1 MLMEK
6 DQLVAAPGT
15 LGVPL
20 GATNA
25 AIIAKDVPM
34 KESPHPLNKKE
45 QLAEREYEF
54 SYRKIAMPKW

>member
-1 MLMEK
+1 MEK

-34 KESPHPLNKKE
+34 KESPHPLNEKRTIGRKGN
-45 QLAEREYEF
+45 LNSLTER
-54 SYRKIAMPKW
+54 